1 MKQLLAVL
9 LAVVAALSIYAVTA
23 PAGSQGVSPRRVVA
37 LEKQVKSLRRDLNVL
52 ATVTA
57 RCLLVRA
64 AGVMQFGAGETE
76 GYEYVQANGDQALT
90 TALDLVDPRDGRVE
104 LWLLQTT
111 KECADALNTK
121 PAGAAAVG
129 EIARVIVADP

>member
-9 LAVVAALSIYAVTA
+9 LAVVAALSMYAVTA
-23 PAGSQGVSPRRVVA
+23 PARSLGVSPKRVVA

-57 RCLLVRA
+57 RCLLVRS

-76 GYEYVQANGDQALT
+76 GYEDLQASGDQALT
-90 TALDLVDPRDGRVE
+90 TALDLVDPREGRAE

-121 PAGAAAVG
+121 PAGPAAVA
-129 EIARVIVADP
+129 EIARIVVADP